1 MQLFLMDWFCF
12 LVRVLLIAILMMN
25 LFFSLSL
32 FSIYSAPG
40 TYVYHLIL
48 STDTFGVM
56 RWWSRG
62 TGSVMII
69 WMAAATDMS
78 QTFGLTSSS
87 NHWGYAS
94 SPYST
99 YLGSGFPNCTL
110 QVSTLYRFG
119 FSSLSFLYSNII
131 SRYSYL
137 QHIQSCPST
146 ASITH
151 HHHCF
156 LPFLSAFPFPYFY
169 HHENLPRRRSTKN
182 LPCKTKS
189 ITVRVC
195 MCVAWPSS
203 WSSEEHHHH
212 HYTTTDAFWF
222 CSALLLLASLVTW
235 KRNEYPF
242 VS

>member
-1 MQLFLMDWFCF
+1 
-12 LVRVLLIAILMMN
+12 MMN

-131 SRYSYL
+131 SKIFILATYTKLSF
-137 QHIQSCPST
+137 
-146 ASITH
+146 
-151 HHHCF
+151 HCF
-156 LPFLSAFPFPYFY
+156 HHPPPPLLSPFPLGFPIPI
-169 HHENLPRRRSTKN
+169 L
-182 LPCKTKS
+182 L
-189 ITVRVC
+189 
-195 MCVAWPSS
+195 SS
-203 WSSEEHHHH
+203 
-212 HYTTTDAFWF
+212 
-222 CSALLLLASLVTW
+222 
-235 KRNEYPF
+235 
-242 VS
+242 